1 MIRRFS
7 GKIVRQAYLRL
18 FLLSVLPIL
27 LTSAVAYASGGGG
40 EEVDHGALMKDFGWR
55 VLAFVMLVAF
65 LYWATAK
72 KIKEFFSER
81 SQNIRTTIEGKNAE
95 KEETAKK
102 FREYSAK
109 LDKATDEINNIIEM
123 IKSQGAIEKEKIVE
137 DAKKASVKMKEDA
150 QTRMEQEFKAA
161 RNQLRAEAAQ
171 LSVEMAEELL
181 KKNIKP
187 EHHDYMVKDYLDK
200 VVKKH

>member
-1 MIRRFS
+1 MIRRLS
-7 GKIVRQAYLRL
+7 GKIVKQLNFRL
-18 FLLSVLPIL
+18 FLLSMTPII

-40 EEVDHGALMKDFGWR
+40 EGDHAALMKDFGWR
-55 VLAFVMLVAF
+55 VLAFVIMVAF

-81 SQNIRTTIEGKNAE
+81 SQNIRTTIEQKRAE
-95 KEETAKK
+95 KEETEKK
-102 FREYSAK
+102 FRDYSAK
-109 LDKATDEINNIIEM
+109 LDKATDEINNIIDM
-123 IKSQGAIEKEKIVE
+123 IKAQGAIEKEKIIE
-137 DAKKASVKMKEDA
+137 DAKKAAAKMKEDA

-171 LSVEMAEELL
+171 LAVQMAEELL
-181 KKNIKP
+181 KKNIKQ
-187 EHHDYMVKDYLDK
+187 EHHDFMVKDYLDK